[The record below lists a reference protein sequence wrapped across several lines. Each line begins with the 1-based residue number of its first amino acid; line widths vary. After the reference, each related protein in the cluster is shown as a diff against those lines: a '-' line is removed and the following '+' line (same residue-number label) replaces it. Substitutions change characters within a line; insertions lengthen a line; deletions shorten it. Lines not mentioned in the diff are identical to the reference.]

1 MNNIIDEMEKN
12 DSFIGLKKDLKE
24 FKEEFLKE
32 INKEKKIKEINESKI
47 LSELKNIRKNR

>member
-1 MNNIIDEMEKN
+1 MEKN